1 MRILALDGS
10 TVRDFRSGREEAL
23 PSVPSAVTVGS
34 YDGLHVGHRKII
46 GAMVDRATERNLRSV
61 VVTFKPHPRLV
72 LDKRTPC
79 PVRLLTTLEE
89 KIRHLESMGVDL
101 LLVVRF
107 DHEFAS
113 RSSGSFIREVLVG
126 MLGARQVVVGYDHG
140 FGHDRSGSGAT
151 LQTLGAECGFDVDV
165 VGEVL
170 VGGEPVSSTRI
181 RKLLLE
187 AKIEEAN
194 ACLGAPYPVSGTV
207 VEGRKLGRQ
216 IGFPTVNLQPSHPC
230 KLLPA
235 TGVYCAKTSIDGREW
250 RVMMNIGTRPTV
262 SNDGEVTVEAHIL
275 GWSGDLY
282 GRDLSF
288 RLLSYLREERRF
300 ASMEELQSQ
309 LEMDK
314 KRVELYPE

>member
-1 MRILALDGS
+1 MRILALHGS
-10 TVRDFRSGREEAL
+10 TVSDYRSGREEVLPAL
-23 PSVPSAVTVGS
+23 PSAVTVGS

-46 GAMVDRATERNLRSV
+46 SAVVDQARERHLRSV

-72 LDKRTPC
+72 LDKSSSC

-89 KIRHLESMGVDL
+89 KIRHLDSMGVDL

-151 LQTLGAECGFDVDV
+151 LQTLGAECGFGVDV

-187 AKIEEAN
+187 AKLEEAN

-216 IGFPTVNLQPSHPC
+216 IGFPTVNLHPSHPC

-235 TGVYCAKTSIDGREW
+235 RGVYIAKTSIEGREW
-250 RVMMNIGTRPTV
+250 RAMMNIGIRPTV
-262 SNDGEVTVEAHIL
+262 SSGEDVTVEAHIL
-275 GWSGDLY
+275 GWTGDLY
-282 GRDLSF
+282 GKELSF
-288 RLLSYLREERRF
+288 TLLEYVRDERRF
-300 ASMEELQSQ
+300 ASIGELQSQ
-309 LEMDK
+309 LEEDK
-314 KRVELYPE
+314 KRVELYP